1 MQQFEGA
8 APANGVGGLRRD
20 SQTIPCA
27 QADLVPLQAQRHI
40 TLQHII
46 DRVAEVA
53 LLTDALSPSPKASS
67 VIWQCSLRERAM
79 LTTRPGWM
87 EMSSLRA
94 AGC

>member
-27 QADLVPLQAQRHI
+27 QADLVSLQAQRHI

-46 DRVAEVA
+46 ERSS
-53 LLTDALSPSPKASS
+53 LMLSPSPKASS